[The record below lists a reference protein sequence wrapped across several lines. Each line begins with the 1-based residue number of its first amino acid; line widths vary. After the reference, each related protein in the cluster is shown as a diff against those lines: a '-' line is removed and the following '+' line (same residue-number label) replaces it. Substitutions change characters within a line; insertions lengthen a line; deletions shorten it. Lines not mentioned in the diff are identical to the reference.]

1 MFRNLIVASLIAG
14 TAWLSGTAM
23 AQSQSGARFHYQGEM
38 QIWPEAGEL
47 ALDWQISVFESELDQ
62 VSFMLSP
69 AFDNVD
75 IHGADVRAVEIST
88 MDGFSGPISVYTV
101 SLAEGRP
108 VREIAVSYS
117 GLLLPE
123 PLQHEINTV
132 DSEKVEL
139 TVDSFWMPFDQRFSS
154 LVTADLAI
162 RLPGYEAGDWAGV
175 SMQDIQPVDGG
186 FRLRQTRPAL
196 DVAFTL
202 MSDFH
207 LVEADAYSIYDLR
220 GGAAA
225 DLSGLIGALQFCTG
239 YLNRLSGPAG
249 PLPQARIII
258 TRREAAGYSRGT
270 LIALTDIAGSEPD
283 RLTQFICHELAH
295 HWSYGNAMTVE
306 NWLNESFADYIAVMG
321 MREVYGEGAFEDR
334 LESYRQQIASA
345 DLPAIWTSSMTARP
359 PYLIAYRKGPLA
371 LARLEAE
378 IGREAFASFLR
389 AAMVARISTT
399 RQMLDLLE
407 AEAGRSARE
416 NFEAVLAEEG

>member
-1 MFRNLIVASLIAG
+1 MFRSLLIASLGSCA
-14 TAWLSGTAM
+14 AVLSGDVF
-23 AQSQSGARFHYQGEM
+23 AQSETGANFHYQGEM
-38 QIWPEAGEL
+38 QIQPEAGEV
-47 ALDWQISVFESELDQ
+47 ALDWQISIFESDLDE
-62 VSFMLSP
+62 VRFMLSP

-75 IHGADVRAVEIST
+75 ITGADVRSVEVST
-88 MDGFSGPISVYTV
+88 VDGFSGPISVYAI
-101 SLAEGRP
+101 SLAEGAD
-108 VREIAVSYS
+108 VREVSLSYS

-132 DSEKVEL
+132 DSEKIEL

-162 RLPGYEAGDWAGV
+162 RLPGHEAGDWAGV
-175 SMQDIQPVDGG
+175 SMQEIEPIEGG

-207 LVEADAYSIYDLR
+207 LVETEAYSIYDLR
-220 GGAAA
+220 GDAA
-225 DLSGLIGALQFCTG
+225 DLTDLIGALEFCSD
-239 YLNRLSGPAG
+239 YLNTLAGPAG
-249 PLPQARIII
+249 PLPQAKIII

-270 LIALTDIAGSEPD
+270 LIALTDIADNQPD

-321 MREVYGEGAFEDR
+321 MREAFGEQAFEDR
-334 LESYRQQIASA
+334 LESYRQQISEA
-345 DLPAIWTSSMTARP
+345 DLPAIWTPAMTARP

-371 LARLEAE
+371 LAELEAE
-378 IGREAFASFLR
+378 IGREVFADFLR
-389 AAMVARISTT
+389 AAMIARISTT
-399 RQMLDLLE
+399 GQMLDVLE
-407 AEAGRSARE
+407 MSAGAEARDW
-416 NFEAVLAEEG
+416 FETVLADAG